1 MEQLKDIVIDILGD
15 FVDPKRI
22 EIIARPGNKY
32 LILCNCIIPIG
43 VYSTQEMIDNRIKG
57 TDLEGKVFVCEAS

>member
-1 MEQLKDIVIDILGD
+1 MEQLKDIVIDVLGD

-32 LILCNCIIPIG
+32 WILCNCIIPIG
-43 VYSTQEMIDNRIKG
+43 VYSAQEMINNRIEG
-57 TDLEGKVFVCEAS
+57 TDLEGKVFVYEAS

>member
-1 MEQLKDIVIDILGD
+1 MEQLKDIVIDVLGD

-32 LILCNCIIPIG
+32 WILCNCIIPIG
-43 VYSTQEMIDNRIKG
+43 VYSAQEMINNHIEG
-57 TDLEGKVFVCEAS
+57 TDLEGKVFVYEAS